1 MILFHDTQKWCNINW
16 TKKFQPS
23 VHFSIHP
30 WFDTNWNDLE
40 SNSRSHSTSLPP
52 LHPSLFFF
60 RRETSDTIVT
70 LESSCQIGGDTLES
84 KGVSLHEASALCR
97 ALWSVNRAWLTNP
110 VETDRGTVKE
120 AVPVWEK
127 RSPFSRRQY
136 IHFDKSHS
144 IPLSPRTNIG
154 RSARD
159 KRETLNSKL
168 S

>member
-1 MILFHDTQKWCNINW
+1 MIFFHDTQKWCNINW

-23 VHFSIHP
+23 VDFSIHGSILIE
-30 WFDTNWNDLE
+30 TT
-40 SNSRSHSTSLPP
+40 SSRIHDPIQLLSLPSI
-52 LHPSLFFF
+52 LLFFFF